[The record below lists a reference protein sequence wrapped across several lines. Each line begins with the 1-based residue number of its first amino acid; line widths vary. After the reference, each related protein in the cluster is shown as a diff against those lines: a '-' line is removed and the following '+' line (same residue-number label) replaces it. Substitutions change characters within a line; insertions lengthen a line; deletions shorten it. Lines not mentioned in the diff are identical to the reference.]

1 MVVTYVLTLG
11 GARTRLSDVYG
22 GPANVVD
29 PAISGSAR
37 DGHTLTLD
45 DGDWTG
51 TPALVPGYQW
61 QRCDADGSNCAD
73 IAGHTAQDYTLGSA
87 EIVGT
92 GAPAP
97 HRVHQEHGDHRHDER
112 RHDHQGQVEIVL
124 PVGLHRRC
132 HREPGGC
139 HEDGDGTDRS
149 HDDRDDPNLDGRQA
163 TLPVPLA
170 PGAGRC
176 GRILGKWRDEGKGN
190 RSPCELRPV
199 ASCVVA
205 S

>member
-1 MVVTYVLTLG
+1 VDGRAVTQ
-11 GARTRLSDVYG
+11 
-22 GPANVVD
+22 
-29 PAISGSAR
+29 
-37 DGHTLTLD
+37 
-45 DGDWTG
+45 
-51 TPALVPGYQW
+51 LV
-61 QRCDADGSNCAD
+61 A
-73 IAGHTAQDYTLGSA
+73 
-87 EIVGT
+87 GT

-97 HRVHQEHGDHRHDER
+97 HRVDQEHGDQRHDER

-139 HEDGDGTDRS
+139 HEDGNGTDRP

-163 TLPVPLA
+163 TLPVPAA

-176 GRILGKWRDEGKGN
+176 GRILGKRRDEGNGN